1 MRLTK
6 LKIAGFK
13 SFVDPTTVTFPS
25 SLTGVVGPNGCGK
38 SNIIDAVRWVMGEI
52 SAKHL
57 RGDSMADVIFNGSSA
72 RKPLGAASVELVF
85 DNSDGKIGGAYAN
98 YNEVAL
104 RRAVSRDGSSD
115 YYINGMKVRRKD
127 ITQLFLGTG
136 LGSRSYAIIEQGMIS
151 RVIEARPDD
160 LRAFLEEAAGISRY
174 KERRRETED
183 RIGQTRENLDRLNDL
198 RDEVDKQIRHLQRQA
213 VTARRYQALKEEE
226 RKLQAELLA
235 LRLQSLDA
243 EAQVRDAA
251 ALACETAMQAV
262 LADLRAAEAEIEQ
275 VRVEQS
281 SKADA
286 LGAIQA
292 RSVRAGAEVT
302 RIEQGIQ
309 FTREMRQRQTAD
321 LEQSQAQVQDLNAI
335 IQRDLAALEALGAE
349 LAAMNPRL
357 DAAHAEELRTS
368 EVLTQ
373 CETSLADWQHTWD
386 EHSQAVSRGQRETQ
400 VERARIEQLE
410 NGQRRLLQQQERQES
425 ERLVLAQAQPGVP
438 LELLEAQATASAD
451 AGHRATSELKELL
464 AELSVTRD
472 REREQAQAQNALRT
486 RWQQALGTQ
495 VSTEALQ
502 QAALGKVSGKV
513 TQWLKSQSLD
523 LEPRVAQQLRVAR
536 GWERAVE
543 TVLGAYLEAV
553 CVDGLDR
560 VADLLGSF
568 DGGQLAVVSLNEAA
582 AGTAGSTGAAGLA
595 GAAGSTGTAGSTG
608 AAVSTGA
615 AGLAGAAGEA
625 GSAAEGSAVE
635 SAEGPD
641 PVSLQ
646 AKVKG
651 AAVLGSVLSSVFTAE
666 TLAEAQGRRR
676 RLAAGQSV
684 VTRDGVWLGPDW
696 LRLSRDRDPHSGVIE
711 REESLRDIRLQVSRL
726 ADEVKDSEQRLELT
740 RQRVREHEDRRERS
754 QAEVNRLHREHVD
767 RRAALDAA
775 RARTA
780 DAARRL
786 GELETGLKDVR
797 AELERTAT
805 ELRAARGRM
814 ETAIDAL
821 AALEPQRLMLEEG
834 RANLRAAQG
843 AARAAAQQAQQ
854 AARELALQVES
865 RRSAHVSL
873 CTTQGR
879 VKQQLVALE
888 LRRDELAAQLADGE
902 APLNALKL
910 EIESALELKAQI
922 EAEFKAAKIASDELD
937 AVLRERETYRNRIE
951 ERVEAARAAQ
961 DDARLAAQQ
970 VRIRREGVVEQ
981 FAATSFELAALLA
994 QLAPGATVDAWEP
1007 LLAETKAKIERLG
1020 QVNLAAIGEFKEQS
1034 ERKEYLDRQFK
1045 DLTDALETLES
1056 AMRKIDRETR
1066 TRFQDT
1072 FDRVNAGLKEKFPRL
1087 FGGGHAYL
1095 ELSGEEP
1102 DAAGVSVMARPPGKR
1117 NSTISQLSGGE
1128 KALTAVALVF
1138 AIFDLNPAPFC
1149 LLDEVDAPLD
1159 ENNVGRFCDIV
1170 RDMSSSVQFIFITHN
1185 KSTMEMASQLVGVTM
1200 NEPGVSRLVA
1210 VDVDEAVRMAAM

>member
-13 SFVDPTTVTFPS
+13 SFVDPTTITFPS

-85 DNSDGKIGGAYAN
+85 DNSEGKIGGAYAN

-104 RRAVSRDGSSD
+104 RRAVSRDGTSD
-115 YYINGMKVRRKD
+115 YFINGMKVRRKD

-174 KERRRETED
+174 KERRRETEN

-198 RDEVDKQIRHLQRQA
+198 REEVDKQIRHLQRQA
-213 VTARRYQALKEEE
+213 ATARRYQTLKEEE

-243 EAQVRDAA
+243 EAGVRDSATQRS
-251 ALACETAMQAV
+251 ETAMHAV
-262 LADLRAAEAEIEQ
+262 LADLREAEAEIEQ
-275 VRVEQS
+275 IRVDQS
-281 SKADA
+281 SKADV

-292 RSVRAGAEVT
+292 RFYGAGSEVT
-302 RIEQGIQ
+302 RIEQSIQ
-309 FTREMRQRQTAD
+309 YARELRQRQASD
-321 LEQSQAQVQDLNAI
+321 LEQSQAQVQDLI
-335 IQRDLAALEALGAE
+335 GVIERDRGSLEALSAE
-349 LAAMNPRL
+349 LATMIPGL
-357 DAAHAEELRTS
+357 DSAHGQERKASESLERCEHALAA
-368 EVLTQ
+368 
-373 CETSLADWQHTWD
+373 WQHSWD
-386 EHSQAVSRGQRETQ
+386 EHSQAVARDQRETQ

-410 NGQRRLLQQQERQES
+410 NQQHRLLQQQERQET
-425 ERLVLAQAQPGVP
+425 ERLNLAQLQPAVP
-438 LELLEAQATASAD
+438 LETLAEQVAASRD
-451 AGHRATSELKELL
+451 AGQKAATELQELL
-464 AELSVTRD
+464 AELAGTRD
-472 REREQAQAQNALRT
+472 REREQTQALNELRAK
-486 RWQQALGTQ
+486 WQQALGSQ

-513 TQWLKSQSLD
+513 TQWLKAQSLD
-523 LEPRVAQQLRVAR
+523 HQPRVAQQLRVDR

-543 TVLGAYLEAV
+543 TVLGSYLEAV
-553 CVDGLDR
+553 CVDGLDS

-568 DGGQLAVVSLNEAA
+568 DGGHLAVVTMGQA
-582 AGTAGSTGAAGLA
+582 AGGVADAT
-595 GAAGSTGTAGSTG
+595 
-608 AAVSTGA
+608 
-615 AGLAGAAGEA
+615 
-625 GSAAEGSAVE
+625 
-635 SAEGPD
+635 
-641 PVSLQ
+641 SLQ
-646 AKVKG
+646 AKVQG
-651 AAVLGSVLSSVFTAE
+651 ATVLSSVLSSVFAAE
-666 TLAEAQGRRR
+666 TLGEALARRR
-676 RLAAGQSV
+676 QLTAGQSV
-684 VTRDGVWLGPDW
+684 VTRDGIWLGPDW
-696 LRLSRDRDPHSGVIE
+696 LRLSRDQDPRSGVIE
-711 REESLRDIRLQVSRL
+711 REESLRDIRLQVSQL
-726 ADEVKDSEQRLELT
+726 AAEVEESEHRLELT
-740 RQRVREHEDRRERS
+740 RERVRDHEDRRDRF
-754 QAEVNRLHREHVD
+754 QTDVNRLHREHVD

-775 RARTA
+775 QARTA

-786 GELETGLKDVR
+786 SQLETGLADVR
-797 AELERTAT
+797 AELERAET

-814 ETAIDAL
+814 QTAIEAL
-821 AALEPQRLMLEEG
+821 AALEPKRVVLEQE
-834 RANLRAAQG
+834 RERLRAEQG
-843 AARAAAQQAQQ
+843 AARTAAQAAQT
-854 AARELALQVES
+854 AARDLALQVES
-865 RRSAHVSL
+865 RRSSHASL
-873 CTTQGR
+873 TTTLAR
-879 VKQQLVALE
+879 VEKQLEGLE
-888 LRRDELAAQLADGE
+888 LRRDELAAQLENGE
-902 APLNALKL
+902 APLAALQSQ
-910 EIESALELKAQI
+910 IEAALQVRAQI
-922 EAEFKAAKIASDELD
+922 ESELHAAKIASDELD
-937 AVLRERETYRNRIE
+937 SLLRDREAHRAALE
-951 ERVEAARAAQ
+951 ERVEAARTAM

-970 VRIRREGVVEQ
+970 VRVRRESVAEQ
-981 FAATSFELAALLA
+981 LAATSFELSVLLE
-994 QLAPGATVDAWEP
+994 QLAPEATVEVWESQ
-1007 LLAETKAKIERLG
+1007 LEETKGKIDRLG

-1034 ERKEYLDRQFK
+1034 ERKEYLDRQCK

-1095 ELSGEEP
+1095 ELTGEESEM
-1102 DAAGVSVMARPPGKR
+1102 AGVSVMARPPGKR

-1170 RDMSSSVQFIFITHN
+1170 REMSSSVQFIFITHN
-1185 KSTMEMASQLVGVTM
+1185 KSTMELASQLVGVTM